1 MTVSP
6 VHVSGILIDPG
17 PLCPGETALLTCTIT
32 QGTEL
37 FWSYDSGRI
46 TAIIPDV
53 NIFPP
58 SGPILEN
65 GVEFTVTVLSST
77 SPDLVSQISF
87 VVSATV
93 NGRTLECSGVSISSG
108 AVSRTLTLQVED
120 PISKICHTHLATS
133 QVHDY
138 AYQHGNIL

>member
-17 PLCPGETALLTCTIT
+17 PLCPGETTLYSLAPSLKALSLS
-32 QGTEL
+32 GHNYGE
-37 FWSYDSGRI
+37 SGRI
-46 TAIIPDV
+46 FTIIPAI
-53 NIFPP
+53 NRFPQ

-65 GVEFTVTVLSST
+65 GVEFTVTVVST

-93 NGRTLECSGVSISSG
+93 NGRTLECSGVSTSSG
-108 AVSRTLTLQVED
+108 AVSRTLTLQVEES
-120 PISKICHTHLATS
+120 ISKFIMLHHNFSVTP
-133 QVHDY
+133 QVV
-138 AYQHGNIL
+138 

>member
-32 QGTEL
+32 DGTDL
-37 FWSYDSGRI
+37 YWSYDFRRI
-46 TAIIPDV
+46 AAIIPEVDV
-53 NIFPP
+53 FPP
-58 SGPILEN
+58 SGPILRN
-65 GVEFTVTVLSST
+65 GVNFTVTVLST

-93 NGRTLECSGVSISSG
+93 NGRILECSGVSASSG

-133 QVHDY
+133 QVHD
-138 AYQHGNIL
+138 

>member
-37 FWSYDSGRI
+37 VWTYGDSGRI
-46 TAIIPDV
+46 FTIIPAL
-53 NIFPP
+53 NRFPL
-58 SGPILEN
+58 SGPILVN
-65 GVEFTVTVLSST
+65 GVEFTVTVLST

-93 NGRTLECSGVSISSG
+93 NGRTLECSGVSTSSG
-108 AVSRTLTLQVED
+108 GVSRTLTLQVEES
-120 PISKICHTHLATS
+120 ISKFIMLH
-133 QVHDY
+133 Q
-138 AYQHGNIL
+138 IPPK

>member
-32 QGTEL
+32 QGTDL
-37 FWSYDSGRI
+37 FWSYDSGGI
-46 TAIIPDV
+46 AAIIPAV
-53 NIFPP
+53 NISPP

-65 GVEFTVTVLSST
+65 GVEFTVTVLST
-77 SPDLVSQISF
+77 SPDLVSQIRF

-93 NGRTLECSGVSISSG
+93 NGRALECSGVSTSSG

-120 PISKICHTHLATS
+120 PISKNACHITICRIVMHTS
-133 QVHDY
+133 Y
-138 AYQHGNIL
+138 YILRFQ

>member
-32 QGTEL
+32 QGTDIS
-37 FWSYDSGRI
+37 WAYDSTII
-46 TAIIPDV
+46 TTIIPEFNVLPQSDPYLV
-53 NIFPP
+53 
-58 SGPILEN
+58 S
-65 GVEFTVTVLSST
+65 GVEFTVTVMSST

-93 NGRTLECSGVSISSG
+93 NGRTLECSGVSTSSG
-108 AVSRTLTLQVED
+108 VVSRTLTLQVED
-120 PISKICHTHLATS
+120 PISKN
-133 QVHDY
+133 
-138 AYQHGNIL
+138 AYHIIFAA

>member
-6 VHVSGILIDPG
+6 VYVSGMIDPG
-17 PLCPGETALLTCTIT
+17 PLCPGETALLTSTIT

-37 FWSYDSGRI
+37 SWSYSSGRI
-46 TAIIPDV
+46 VAIIPEV

-65 GVEFTVTVLSST
+65 GVEFAVTVLST

-87 VVSATV
+87 VVSAIV
-93 NGRTLECSGVSISSG
+93 NGRTLECSGVSTSSG

-120 PISKICHTHLATS
+120 PISKNACYMRLFATKYYTH
-133 QVHDY
+133 HI
-138 AYQHGNIL
+138 NN

>member
-32 QGTEL
+32 QGTDL
-37 FWSYDSGRI
+37 SWNYGDSGRI
-46 TAIIPDV
+46 FTIIPVV

-58 SGPILEN
+58 SGPILVS
-65 GVEFTVTVLSST
+65 GVEFTVTVLST
-77 SPDLVSQISF
+77 SPDLVSQTSF

-93 NGRTLECSGVSISSG
+93 NGRTLQCSGVSTSSG
-108 AVSRTLTLQVED
+108 AVSRTLTLQVEESIMLPVH
-120 PISKICHTHLATS
+120 PILP
-133 QVHDY
+133 
-138 AYQHGNIL
+138 

>member
-32 QGTEL
+32 QGTDIS
-37 FWSYDSGRI
+37 WAYNSI
-46 TAIIPDV
+46 TITTIIPEFNMLPQSDPYLV
-53 NIFPP
+53 
-58 SGPILEN
+58 S
-65 GVEFTVTVLSST
+65 GVEFTVTVMSST

-93 NGRTLECSGVSISSG
+93 NGRTLECSGVSTSSG
-108 AVSRTLTLQVED
+108 VHAVSRTLTLQVEES
-120 PISKICHTHLATS
+120 ISKFNNFSATP
-133 QVHDY
+133 QVV
-138 AYQHGNIL
+138 

>member
-32 QGTEL
+32 QGTDL

-46 TAIIPDV
+46 TAIIPEL
-53 NIFPP
+53 NTFPP
-58 SGPILEN
+58 SGPILVN
-65 GVEFTVTVLSST
+65 GVEFTVTVVST

-93 NGRTLECSGVSISSG
+93 NGRTLECSGVSTLSG
-108 AVSRTLTLQVED
+108 AVSRTLTLQVEES
-120 PISKICHTHLATS
+120 ISKNYCTSYQIYNTNSVSHT
-133 QVHDY
+133 
-138 AYQHGNIL
+138 

>member
-17 PLCPGETALLTCTIT
+17 PLCPGETTLLTCTIT
-32 QGTEL
+32 QGTDL
-37 FWSYDSGRI
+37 SWSYSSGRI
-46 TAIIPDV
+46 VAIIPGV

-65 GVEFTVTVLSST
+65 GVEFAVTVLST

-87 VVSATV
+87 VVSVIV
-93 NGRTLECSGVSISSG
+93 NGRTLECSGVSTSSG
-108 AVSRTLTLQVED
+108 AVSRILTLQVED
-120 PISKICHTHLATS
+120 PECMLHEIICHKILHTS
-133 QVHDY
+133 
-138 AYQHGNIL
+138 YQ

>member
-32 QGTEL
+32 QGTDL

-46 TAIIPDV
+46 TTIIPAV
-53 NIFPP
+53 NFFPP
-58 SGPILEN
+58 SGPILVS
-65 GVEFTVTVLSST
+65 GVEFTVTVLST

-93 NGRTLECSGVSISSG
+93 NGRTLECSGVSTSSG
-108 AVSRTLTLQVED
+108 GVSRTLTLQVED
-120 PISKICHTHLATS
+120 PISKFDAIIILVS
-133 QVHDY
+133 PQIV
-138 AYQHGNIL
+138 QH

>member
-32 QGTEL
+32 QGTDL
-37 FWSYDSGRI
+37 IWTYGDLTPRRI
-46 TAIIPDV
+46 TTIVPAV

-58 SGPILEN
+58 SGPILVD
-65 GVEFTVTVLSST
+65 GVNFTVTVLSST

-93 NGRTLECSGVSISSG
+93 NGRTLECSGVSTSSG
-108 AVSRTLTLQVED
+108 AVSRTLTLQVEES
-120 PISKICHTHLATS
+120 ISKFIMLHHYFSVTP
-133 QVHDY
+133 QVV
-138 AYQHGNIL
+138 